1 MNPMQPLQ
9 EQVILI
15 TGATDGLG
23 KLVATNLARQGACV
37 LLHGRDASK
46 GARVLDAIHKETGNT
61 SLRYYNADLASLAEV
76 KQLAVTILQQE
87 SRLDVLV
94 NNAGIGPRSPGLPRR
109 LSQDGHELMF
119 AVNYLAGFLLS
130 RSLLPLLKTSAP
142 SRIVNVA
149 SVGQQALDFDNLM
162 LDHDFDD
169 ARAYRQS
176 KLAQILDTITLAEE
190 LAGTGVTVNC
200 LHPATLMDTKM
211 VHESSGYFPGVK
223 TSTAQGAEA
232 LEYLITSA
240 KLDAVSGCYY
250 DGKTQARAQDQA
262 YDAKARRRLVEI
274 SKALVLGVG
283 ADLRARPWFD

>member
-1 MNPMQPLQ
+1 MKAVH
-9 EQVILI
+9 EQVILV

-23 KLVATNLARQGACV
+23 RLVATNLARQGACV
-37 LLHGRDASK
+37 LLHGRDAAK
-46 GARVLDAIHKETGNT
+46 GALVVDAIRRETGN
-61 SLRYYNADLASLAEV
+61 SNLRYYNADLASLGEARN
-76 KQLAVTILQQE
+76 LAISILHQE
-87 SRLDVLV
+87 TRLDVLV

-130 RSLLPLLKTSAP
+130 RLLLPLLKTSAL

-149 SVGQQALDFDNLM
+149 SIGQQTLDFDNLM
-162 LDHDFDD
+162 LERDFDD

-190 LAGTGVTVNC
+190 LAGTGITVNC

-232 LEYLITSA
+232 LEYLITSTE
-240 KLDAVSGCYY
+240 LDALSGYFY
-250 DGKTQARAQDQA
+250 DGKSQARAQDQA
-262 YDAKARRRLVEI
+262 YDAEARRRLVEI
-274 SKALVLGVG
+274 SKELALNN
-283 ADLRARPWFD
+283 